1 MSDTNAK
8 SYSLTVIPAHGV
20 NGARA
25 LMRLCES
32 IKSRYGLV
40 ITNIKEDEQEN
51 QKITYAD
58 IFRQFRHDNKRGRK

>member
-1 MSDTNAK
+1 MAR
-8 SYSLTVIPAHGV
+8 YFLTVVPARGV

-25 LMRLCES
+25 LMWLCES